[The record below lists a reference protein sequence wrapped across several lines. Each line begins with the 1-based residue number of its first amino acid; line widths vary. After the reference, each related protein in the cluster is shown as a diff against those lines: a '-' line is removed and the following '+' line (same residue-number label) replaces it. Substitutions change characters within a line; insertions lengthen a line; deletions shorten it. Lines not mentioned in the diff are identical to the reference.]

1 MRRIQDL
8 DDTRRKL
15 FRELRI
21 DEVEV
26 TPGVD
31 YLSSLLKF
39 FQNRKDV
46 I

>member
-1 MRRIQDL
+1 MRTIQDL

-15 FRELRI
+15 FRELGI

-26 TPGVD
+26 APGD